1 MTKGIDAWPGGVLR
15 IRVPLPFP
23 LRWTNAYALKD
34 TRGWTVIDPGIHT
47 DKAIQAWKEFLEM
60 TNSRWQDVHRIVLT
74 HHHPDHYGLSG
85 WMQAQSGAEVLMS
98 RKAYEQTR
106 LFWGEERTMTDRMCA
121 LFAEHGL
128 DNELLPRMHEH
139 LESFVPQVTPAP
151 EVTFI
156 EAGER
161 IMLGGKPYAA
171 IETPGHAAGHLS
183 FFDEQE
189 GFLFCGDHVLSR
201 ITPNVSYLPG
211 IDENPLQSYLQSLRM
226 MQQYPV
232 TFAFPGHRHP
242 FASYRERIGE
252 ILLHHE
258 QRLEQ
263 IRMLLNRPATA
274 YELCIELFGTRLS
287 LHQLRFALAETLA
300 HLTYMEKEGRF
311 NVDAGDVRRW
321 RALSSL

>member
-161 IMLGGKPYAA
+161 IMLGGGSLTPRSKRRAMPPA
-171 IETPGHAAGHLS
+171 ISVFSTSRKAS
-183 FFDEQE
+183 FFVATMCCRGLHRMSAICPE
-189 GFLFCGDHVLSR
+189 LMKTRCNR
-201 ITPNVSYLPG
+201 IYKAC
-211 IDENPLQSYLQSLRM
+211 E
-226 MQQYPV
+226 
-232 TFAFPGHRHP
+232 
-242 FASYRERIGE
+242 
-252 ILLHHE
+252 
-258 QRLEQ
+258 
-263 IRMLLNRPATA
+263 
-274 YELCIELFGTRLS
+274 
-287 LHQLRFALAETLA
+287 
-300 HLTYMEKEGRF
+300 
-311 NVDAGDVRRW
+311 
-321 RALSSL
+321 